1 MLSTVELQSN
11 DSIIVAT
18 TDDTN
23 TEMSCEMKAYIRPDS
38 SLIWEGPDGQR
49 ITPGVTNKHQ
59 ITFTNGT
66 PNASVNGDFVLFP
79 SRLSTLTISNPE
91 PSDNG
96 TYTCSVVGTDQA
108 ITIELVVLN
117 NADTTNSTNFTNT
130 TPITTRL
137 DISVI
142 IGSVIAALGLLA
154 FAAIALCFVGCV
166 HNRRKKHNNDSYPMN
181 EYPLTISGNDV
192 DQTVVTS
199 RVTVDYT
206 ESNKADRVVTD
217 VIEAVEENKANDV
230 ATDDI
235 DAMEENKAYGVVTD
249 GIEVMEEN
257 KANGVATDDID
268 VMEENKAY
276 GVVTNGTEAME
287 ENKANGEVTDDIDAM
302 EENKAYGVVTDGIDA
317 MEENKANSVV
327 TDGIEAMEE
336 NKAYSIVWD
345 NVQR

>member
-18 TDDTN
+18 TDDIS
-23 TEMSCEMKAYIRPDS
+23 TEISCEMKAYIRPDS
-38 SLIWEGPDGQR
+38 YLIWEGPDGQR

-96 TYTCSVVGTDQA
+96 TYTCSVVGTNQA

-117 NADTTNSTNFTNT
+117 NVDTTNSTNFTNT

-142 IGSVIAALGLLA
+142 IIGSVIAALGLLI
-154 FAAIALCFVGCV
+154 FAAIALCFVRCV

-199 RVTVDYT
+199 RETVDCT
-206 ESNKADRVVTD
+206 ESNKADSVVTD
-217 VIEAVEENKANDV
+217 GIEAMEQNKTNGVVTNGIEAMEENKAYGV
-230 ATDDI
+230 ITDSIGAMEENKAYGVIIDGIEVMEVNKAYGVITDGI
-235 DAMEENKAYGVVTD
+235 DAMEENKAYGVITD
-249 GIEVMEEN
+249 GIEVME
-257 KANGVATDDID
+257 V
-268 VMEENKAY
+268 NKAY
-276 GVVTNGTEAME
+276 GV
-287 ENKANGEVTDDIDAM
+287 I
-302 EENKAYGVVTDGIDA
+302 TDGIDA
-317 MEENKANSVV
+317 MEEN
-327 TDGIEAMEE
+327 
-336 NKAYSIVWD
+336 
-345 NVQR
+345 